1 MEVYDK
7 VHSLATSIKN
17 SQEYIEFKAIKEKL
31 NQFPDLKAQIDEF
44 EKIRYEEQL
53 LGLQGEQTSPEKMQ
67 KLQDL
72 YQILANNPD
81 VKDYFEKEVKFNV
94 MIADVNKIIGE
105 AIKDVL

>member
-81 VKDYFEKEVKFNV
+81 VKDYFEKK
-94 MIADVNKIIGE
+94 
-105 AIKDVL
+105 